1 MNRIPPVNFDRIDE
15 MAEEDIE
22 FKNELVTAIY
32 NSLIELKEKYLE
44 GSEHEDIEIIQ
55 QIRHKVKPTLALF
68 EIEKLNDVVQNG
80 KTILEEN
87 GFKGPFLTHLEE
99 FLDAW
104 QEAYDYIKEKQ
115 EIKKV

>member
-15 MAEEDIE
+15 MAEGDME
-22 FKNELVTAIY
+22 FRNELITAIH

-44 GSEHEDIEIIQ
+44 GSEEENIETIQ

-68 EIEKLNDVVQNG
+68 EIEKLNDVVLNG
-80 KTILEEN
+80 KTIIEEN

-104 QEAYDYIKEKQ
+104 QEAYEFVKENL
-115 EIKKV
+115 EE